1 MVRLRPALQVELVE
15 IRLVRQ
21 RPALRVELVEV
32 RMVRLRPALRV
43 ELVEVRMVR
52 LLPALW
58 VELVEVRMVR
68 LLPAL
73 WVQRAEHLPQEALV
87 APAALEPSLRLPAQP
102 AAHSIQSFLRVLGSR
117 TRSWRSATRDP
128 DPRESSEQGWPEKTF
143 FPQPRERETSVLSWQ
158 QLPLGTSF
166 LASFRPRCRNL
177 VYRS

>member
-1 MVRLRPALQVELVE
+1 MGCSGELAGAQPVRLPLARREELVELVGVRMVRL
-15 IRLVRQ
+15 
-21 RPALRVELVEV
+21 RPALRVELVEI

-52 LLPALW
+52 LLPAL
-58 VELVEVRMVR
+58 R
-68 LLPAL
+68 
-73 WVQRAEHLPQEALV
+73 VQRAEHLLQEALV
-87 APAALEPSLRLPAQP
+87 APAALEPSLRLPPQP
-102 AAHSIQSFLRVLGSR
+102 EAHSIQSFLRLLGSR